1 MQFRP
6 LQKSKTSLQHVA
18 HSLLD
23 SHRLRRQL
31 RGPSGFRFVIAD
43 GIALLDPQQWDKVN
57 AGQSFFMQRNY
68 LLMLEE
74 AGPENIVPRY
84 ALIYDGAQPVAAVA
98 MQIAHVAGTRL
109 GKEKSQHQAS
119 EADKAEVKGKR
130 KKALALL
137 KRALDPAT
145 RSLQAGLHE
154 RVLVCGNL
162 LSYGFHGIT
171 FAEGVVREN
180 VWPAIAEALYRVR
193 RAEKL
198 SGQTDF
204 VLIKDLTP
212 EQLAPSN
219 ILAKLSYRELET
231 EPNMVLDL
239 SPEWKTHADYLASL
253 QSKYRSA
260 VKQQIF
266 KPLEAAGFVVEHLSD
281 LGAHAERLHELYL
294 HVHQQAGMRLFT
306 LPLVYFPALAQVAG
320 ENLLCSV
327 VKKDEHIVG
336 FILTLKD
343 GETALGY
350 HIGFDKQDSALADL
364 PIYLRLLH
372 ASIADACALGCKRL
386 SLGRTALE
394 PKARLGAKPEAISV
408 WLRHRQP
415 VMNVFVRNLL
425 GMVHHDE
432 APERNPFKK

>member
-1 MQFRP
+1 VYKRQ
-6 LQKSKTSLQHVA
+6 A

-43 GIALLDPQQWDKVN
+43 GIALLDPVQWDAIV
-57 AGQSFFMQRNY
+57 GEQSFFLQRQY

-74 AGPENIVPRY
+74 AGPENLEPRY
-84 ALIYDGAQPVAAVA
+84 AMIYDGAQPVAAVA
-98 MQIAHVAGTRL
+98 MQIANVAGHRL
-109 GKEKSQHQAS
+109 GKDKSQAANK
-119 EADKAEVKGKR
+119 EEPKEEVKGKR
-130 KKALALL
+130 KKTMALL
-137 KRALDPAT
+137 KRALGPAT
-145 RSLQAGLHE
+145 RSLQAGLQAGLHE

-162 LSYGFHGIT
+162 LSYGFHGIA
-171 FAEGVVREN
+171 FAPNVERAN

-204 VLIKDLTP
+204 VLIKDITP
-212 EQLAPSN
+212 EQLAPSH

-231 EPNMVLDL
+231 EPNMVLEL
-239 SPEWKTHADYLASL
+239 LPEWKTHADYLASL
-253 QSKYRSA
+253 HSKYRSA
-260 VKQQIF
+260 VKQQII
-266 KPLEAAGFVVEHLSD
+266 KPLDAAGFVVEHLVD
-281 LGAHAERLHELYL
+281 IGAHAERLHDLYL
-294 HVHQQAGMRLFT
+294 QVHQNAGLRLFT

-320 ENLLCSV
+320 ENMLCSV
-327 VKKDEHIVG
+327 VRSSEKIVG
-336 FILTLKD
+336 FIITLKD
-343 GETALGY
+343 GETAYGY
-350 HIGFDKQDSALADL
+350 HIGFDKADPALADL

-372 ASIADACALGCKRL
+372 ASVADACSLGCKRL

-394 PKARLGAKPEAISV
+394 PKAKLGAKPEAISV